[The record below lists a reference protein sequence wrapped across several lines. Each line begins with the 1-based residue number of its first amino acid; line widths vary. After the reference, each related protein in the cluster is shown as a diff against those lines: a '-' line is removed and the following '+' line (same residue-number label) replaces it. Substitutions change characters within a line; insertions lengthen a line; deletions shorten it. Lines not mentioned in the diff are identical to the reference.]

1 MKETVKEKVAT
12 SLEDF
17 LCSNQAELY
26 DEVKI
31 SDRIPF
37 MFKIKAMDNDTY
49 SSLQKQYTKMYKK
62 GKMSFDS
69 AGFNIATIKE
79 CCVVPNFKSSEFVK
93 KMGVLTPED
102 AIKKSLLP
110 GEIANLVGFIQE
122 LSGFDKD
129 TDELKDEVKNL

>member
-17 LCSNQAELY
+17 LCSNQAELF

-69 AGFNIATIKE
+69 TGFNIATIKE
-79 CCVVPNFKSSEFVK
+79 CCVVPNFKSAEFVK

-110 GEIANLVGFIQE
+110 GEIVNLVGFIQE